1 MSRGGADMGAGADC
15 YSGAVGNLHGNVTAI
30 GAS

>member
-1 MSRGGADMGAGADC
+1 VSLDTGAGADC
-15 YSGAVGNLHGNVTAI
+15 YSGAVGNLHEKVIAI